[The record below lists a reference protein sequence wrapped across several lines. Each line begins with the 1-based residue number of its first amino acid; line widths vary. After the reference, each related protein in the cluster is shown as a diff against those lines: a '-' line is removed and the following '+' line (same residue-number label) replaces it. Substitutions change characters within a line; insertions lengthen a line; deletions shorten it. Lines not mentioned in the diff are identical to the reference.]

1 MTSPEVDSSSLLV
14 VNTPR
19 QLVAETLS
27 LPAVEVLNASNT
39 QKTQCFL
46 CPIEFNMFE
55 QREAF
60 LAHSITTHKLVIGD
74 VELISDLS
82 SYVAYWRSRFETT
95 KNLAQYCAVI
105 KVRGVKHV
113 RSKFLESP

>member
-1 MTSPEVDSSSLLV
+1 MTDKDEEIDSELIMS
-14 VNTPR
+14 NTTPR
-19 QLVAETLS
+19 QLVTETLS

-39 QKTQCFL
+39 KSTKCFL
-46 CPIEFNMFE
+46 CDLEFNMFE

-82 SYVAYWRSRFETT
+82 SYVTYWRKRFETT

-105 KVRGVKHV
+105 KVR
-113 RSKFLESP
+113 